1 MQIDILTS
9 QEAAVL
15 QELIAASSH
24 IVITCHKSPD
34 GDALGSSLAWAEYLR
49 SLGKEPTV
57 VVPDAFPD
65 FLQWLPNTQT
75 VVRYDKRPDYV
86 DLLLKTADLVFCLD
100 FNESSRVDAMQTA
113 LNETKAR
120 KVVIDHHLLPST
132 EDEPATDAAGE
143 GVADERLLISHP
155 DLSSTSELV
164 FRIVWQLGSFEAMPK
179 SWAIQVYCGMM
190 TDTGG
195 FTFNSS
201 RPEIY
206 FIIGQ
211 LLTKRINKDKIYRKV
226 YNNYSSWAIRLRG
239 HIMCNKL
246 NVFEEQ
252 HASYFAISKKEMHD
266 FHFIKGDAEGLVNEP
281 LRIKNMRLS
290 ISLREDDRVPNLVWV
305 SLRSVDDFPCNK
317 MAEQY
322 FNGGGHLNA
331 SGGRLNCSLEEAEQ
345 IARKAIMEFKA

>member
-1 MQIDILTS
+1 MQIDILTT

-34 GDALGSSLAWAEYLR
+34 GDAIGSSLAWAEYLH
-49 SLGKEPTV
+49 SLGKESV
-57 VVPDAFPD
+57 VLVPDAYPD

-75 VVRYDKRPDYV
+75 IVRYDKHPENGDM
-86 DLLLKTADLVFCLD
+86 LLKTADLVFCLD
-100 FNESSRVDAMQTA
+100 YNESSRVEMMQAA
-113 LNETKAR
+113 LDGVTAR

-132 EDEPATDAAGE
+132 TTADDGAG
-143 GVADERLLISHP
+143 ERLLISRP
-155 DLSSTSELV
+155 ELSSTCELV
-164 FRIVWQLGSFEAMPK
+164 FRIVWQLGGFELMPK
-179 SWAIQVYCGMM
+179 SWAVQVYCGMM

-195 FTFNSS
+195 FTFNST
-201 RPEIY
+201 RPEIF

-211 LLTKRINKDKIYRKV
+211 LLTKRIDKDKIYRKV

-239 HIMCNKL
+239 YVMCNKL
-246 NVFEEQ
+246 NVFEDL
-252 HASYFAISKKEMHD
+252 HASYFSISKKEMHD

-305 SLRSVDDFPCNK
+305 SLRSVDNFPCNK

-331 SGGRLNCSLEEAEQ
+331 SGGRLNCSLQEAEQ
-345 IARKAIMEFKA
+345 ITRKAIMEFKDN